1 LALIVWTGYG
11 LTARGEFLAAH
22 RYLTGFAI
30 DLFLDLLAARQLI
43 GAQPASDLLDLRRR
57 LEQLEPALA
66 AEIRRI
72 VSLPLSDAGR
82 ALLSLAERTL
92 RPHAPEWPWDK
103 VAVVQEWIL

>member
-1 LALIVWTGYG
+1 MALIVWTGYG

-43 GAQPASDLLDLRRR
+43 GAQQTSDLLDLRRR

-66 AEIRRI
+66 AEIRRV

-82 ALLSLAERTL
+82 ELLSLAERTL

-103 VAVVQEWIL
+103 VAVVKECIL